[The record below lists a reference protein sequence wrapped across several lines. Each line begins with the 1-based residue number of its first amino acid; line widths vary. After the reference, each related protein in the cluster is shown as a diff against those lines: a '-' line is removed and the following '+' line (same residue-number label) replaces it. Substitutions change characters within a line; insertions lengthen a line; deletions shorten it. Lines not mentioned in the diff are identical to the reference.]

1 MHASSIL
8 VRILAVI
15 LSFCILFP
23 IQHGAAQVVELRAEI
38 ETTIW
43 PFKDAAGEL
52 AENLTSRTRNL
63 RCLVGTNSWLIETD
77 QENSKDT
84 WWFTGTNM
92 IWHVVVTGYPSKDK
106 ELYERNH
113 PEQVGMIGR
122 RSTRVF
128 ESVDGN
134 PGRPARTMDLLG
146 MPSAR
151 ICWLAFC
158 SGSCLK
164 REGRQIFPPSD
175 LWKELV
181 IAPSGFT
188 DKTTVFEDEL
198 GLPSSVDLYTTNRQ
212 PVLQYRL
219 LQSTNVLG
227 RDFPLVFHLAQYRP
241 AGTNGW
247 ELHLAA
253 KGRVTSIK
261 QNESDISI
269 EFQKSVEK

>member
-1 MHASSIL
+1 MQASSSIL
-8 VRILAVI
+8 VQRLAVA

-23 IQHGAAQVVELRAEI
+23 LQCGVAQVVELRAEI

-77 QENSKDT
+77 QENSKHT

-188 DKTTVFEDEL
+188 DKTIVFEDEF

-247 ELHLAA
+247 ELHLTA
-253 KGRVTSIK
+253 KGRVTSISK
-261 QNESDISI
+261 TNLTLA
-269 EFQKSVEK
+269 